1 MEDKPLKSLE
11 CQVKSLHFF
20 FLKENFP
27 SDPPRLGLH
36 ALIAE
41 DPGSDPDWRTNKH
54 PRNRTAWPKHKKEKF
69 HLSSAAVEK
78 L

>member
-20 FLKENFP
+20 LKRISP
-27 SDPPRLGLH
+27 VIPRLGLH

-54 PRNRTAWPKHKKEKF
+54 PRNRTAWPKNKKEKF